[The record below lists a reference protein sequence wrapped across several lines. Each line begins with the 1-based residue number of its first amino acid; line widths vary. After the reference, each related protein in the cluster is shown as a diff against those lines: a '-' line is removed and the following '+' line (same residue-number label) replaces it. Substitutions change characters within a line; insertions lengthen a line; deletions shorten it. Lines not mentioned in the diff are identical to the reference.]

1 MNRKNKSKYM
11 TYDRRAVLLKTTVLE
26 IVETRE
32 YENGSYK
39 TVFKVIH
46 PQENEPKTCVLWE
59 RSCMQVGDK
68 IDMKGVFKEDIFLA
82 YSAMVY
88 KNGNLW
94 NAKTI

>member
-11 TYDRRAVLLKTTVLE
+11 TYDRRAVLFKTTVLE

-39 TVFKVIH
+39 TIFKVRH
-46 PQENEPKTCVLWE
+46 PQEIEPKTCVLWE

-68 IDMKGVFKEDIFLA
+68 IEMKGIFKEDIFLA

-88 KNGNLW
+88 KNGNLS
-94 NAKTI
+94 NPA